1 MLCKVVEGLCSLFQ
15 IVNLHPPLHAGAT
28 PLQAGLNVHKQIDT
42 GILLQID
49 FLFTAGQLGLANALL
64 QNFQRVVSPQY
75 PGTGKTLLTLGT
87 KFQNLFTLN
96 DLIALLPHSFQKFI
110 KSLDRRQ
117 YPVNIF
123 PQEIF
128 PTLAGFLC
136 RPLYIVLAF
145 FLGFFNDVQTKFLAY
160 PVIGFPQGEK
170 AVFHIVELVGAV
182 QSSAVKFDV
191 IMDMLLIH
199 MSCHNELMFPTGK
212 LHRQFIPQLIGI
224 LRRDGSRLKRLNNQI
239 RNHILIR
246 GTFASGSG
254 GINLLGYRK
263 FLPCRIRGTL
273 IASDQ

>member
-1 MLCKVVEGLCSLFQ
+1 MQG
-15 IVNLHPPLHAGAT
+15 
-28 PLQAGLNVHKQIDT
+28 
-42 GILLQID
+42 
-49 FLFTAGQLGLANALL
+49 
-64 QNFQRVVSPQY
+64 FQRVIGSQC
-75 PGTGKTLLTLGT
+75 PGTGKTLLSLGT
-87 KFQNLFTLN
+87 KFQNHFTLD

-110 KSLDRRQ
+110 KSLNRRQ

-128 PTLAGFLC
+128 PTLAVFLC

-160 PVIGFPQGEK
+160 PVICFPQREK

-182 QSSAVKFDV
+182 QSGAVKFDV

-199 MSCHNELMFPTGK
+199 MGCHNKLMFPTGK
-212 LHRQFIPQLIGI
+212 LHRQFISQLIGI
-224 LRRDGSRLKRLNNQI
+224 LRRDGSRLKGLDNQI

-246 GTFASGSG
+246 GTFAPGCS
-254 GINLLGYRK
+254 GINLLGHRK